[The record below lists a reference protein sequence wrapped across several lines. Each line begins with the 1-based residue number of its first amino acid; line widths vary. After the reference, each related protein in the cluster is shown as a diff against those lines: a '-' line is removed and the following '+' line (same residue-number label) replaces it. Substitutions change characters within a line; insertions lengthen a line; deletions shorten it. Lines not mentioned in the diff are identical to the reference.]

1 MEARLFLINYLTM
14 AFLEIQNVDFRGVAT
29 AVPKQIKVAKEQ
41 PFFTDIEAE
50 NFTNVTG
57 VISSHVAPAEMTL
70 SDLCL
75 VAAENLFEASGWER
89 ESIDLIIFVSTS
101 RDFYICP
108 NTANILQNK
117 LGLKTSV
124 VALDLPFACSGYVY
138 GLNVAASMM
147 QNGQLKRA
155 VLCVGEMTSK
165 NQSHLD
171 KTVWALH
178 GDAGSATFLEY
189 NPDAKHSLQ
198 FNLGS
203 DGAGWEAIICREIGV
218 RNPTTAESLVMKKY
232 DEGIER
238 NATQCSMDGMSVFS
252 FAITRPGKCIKDL
265 AEHFEFSLPD
275 IDYLLIHQANKM
287 IDEKIRKKLKLSE
300 EKVPYSMSYYGN
312 TSSCTIPITMTS
324 QIRERLEEGKNELVM
339 CGFGSGL
346 SWGAARIFTDKIIC
360 LPVLEV

>member
-1 MEARLFLINYLTM
+1 M
-14 AFLEIQNVDFRGVAT
+14 AFLDIRNVEIKAVAT

-41 PFFTDIEAE
+41 PFFTDVEAE

-57 VISSHVAPAEMTL
+57 VISSHVAPENMTL
-70 SDLCL
+70 SDLCQ
-75 VAAENLFEASGWER
+75 VAAEKILDASGWER

-108 NTANILQNK
+108 NTANILQDK
-117 LGLKTSV
+117 LRLKTSV
-124 VALDLPFACSGYVY
+124 VAIDLPFACSGYVY
-138 GLNVAASMM
+138 GLSVASSMM

-155 VLCVGEMTSK
+155 LLCVGEMTSK
-165 NQSHLD
+165 NQSSLD
-171 KTVWALH
+171 KTVWPLH
-178 GDAGSATFLEY
+178 GDAGSATLLEF
-189 NPDAKHSLQ
+189 NPEAKHSLQ

-203 DGAGWEAIICREIGV
+203 DGAGWETIICREVGI
-218 RNPTTAESLVMKKY
+218 RNPTTPESLVTKKY

-238 NATQCSMDGMSVFS
+238 NGMQCSMDGMSVFS
-252 FAITRPGKCIKDL
+252 FAITRPGQCIKEL
-265 AEHFEFSLPD
+265 AEHFNFSLPD

-300 EKVPYSMSYYGN
+300 EKVPYSMPFYGN

-324 QIRERLEEGKNELVM
+324 QIREKLKGGKNELVM

-346 SWGAARIFTDKIIC
+346 SWGSAHVFTDHIVC
-360 LPVLEV
+360 LPVIEI

>member
-1 MEARLFLINYLTM
+1 M
-14 AFLEIQNVDFRGVAT
+14 AFLENKNVEIKAVAT
-29 AVPKQIKVAKEQ
+29 AVPKQVKVAKEQ

-50 NFTNVTG
+50 NFTTVTG
-57 VISSHVAPAEMTL
+57 VVSSHVAPADMTL
-70 SDLCL
+70 SDLCQA
-75 VAAENLFEASGWER
+75 AAEKLFEESGWER
-89 ESIDLIIFVSTS
+89 DSIDLIKFVSTS

-108 NTANILQNK
+108 NTANILQDK

-124 VALDLPFACSGYVY
+124 MAIDLPFACSGYVY
-138 GLNVAASMM
+138 GLSVASSLM

-155 VLCVGEMTSK
+155 LLCVGEMTSK
-165 NQSHLD
+165 NQSNLD

-189 NPDAKHSLQ
+189 NPEAKHPMQ

-203 DGAGWEAIICREIGV
+203 DGAGWEAIICREVGI
-218 RNPTTAESLVMKKY
+218 RNPTTPESLVVKKY

-238 NATQCSMDGMSVFS
+238 NGMQCSMDGMSVFS
-252 FAITRPGKCIKDL
+252 FAITRPGKCIKEL
-265 AEHFEFSLPD
+265 AEYFEFELPN

-300 EKVPYSMSYYGN
+300 EKVPYSMPYYGN

-324 QIRERLEEGKNELVM
+324 QIREKLTRAENELVM

-346 SWGAARIFTDKIIC
+346 SWGAAHIYTDGIIC
-360 LPVLEV
+360 LPVIEV

>member
-1 MEARLFLINYLTM
+1 M
-14 AFLEIQNVDFRGVAT
+14 AFIETKNVEIRGIAC
-29 AVPKQIKVAKEQ
+29 AVPKQIKVAKDQ

-57 VISSHVAPAEMTL
+57 VISSHVAPANMTL
-70 SDLCL
+70 SDLCQA
-75 VAAENLFEASGWER
+75 AAERLFEASGWER

-108 NTANILQNK
+108 NTANILQDK
-117 LGLKTSV
+117 LGLRTEV

-138 GLNVAASMM
+138 GLNVASSMM
-147 QNGQLKRA
+147 QSGQLKRCL
-155 VLCVGEMTSK
+155 LCVGEMTSK
-165 NQSHLD
+165 NQSSLD
-171 KTVWALH
+171 KTVWPLH
-178 GDAGSATFLEY
+178 GDAGSATLLEY
-189 NPDAKHSLQ
+189 APNARHPMQ

-203 DGAGWEAIICREIGV
+203 DGAGWETIICREVGV
-218 RNPTTAESLVMKKY
+218 RCPTTAESLVVKKY

-238 NATQCSMDGMSVFS
+238 NGMQCSMDGMSVFS
-252 FAITRPGKCIKDL
+252 FAISRPGKCIKEL

-275 IDYLLIHQANKM
+275 ISFLLIHQANKM

-300 EKVPYSMSYYGN
+300 DKVPYSMPYYGN

-324 QIRERLEEGKNELVM
+324 QIREKLETDENELVM

-346 SWGAARIFTDKIIC
+346 SWGAAHIFTSKIIC
-360 LPVLEV
+360 LPVIEI